1 MREFVVTLLIAV
13 CFYLAMELKACDLN
27 ECLICDLYPASCP
40 ACLPTS
46 PNCNISLPNNCTM
59 KVLNITT
66 DPELPVPEGK
76 SVTVNCSV
84 DLPNASFSWI
94 KDGELQTN
102 EKTSMLLINTLL
114 ESTTVEC
121 HVNSSICGDFNSTLT
136 ITVKAGDYL
145 VIILVCVGAAAALLM
160 LFAIG
165 MKVALR
171 RGQVKSRARKMERQ
185 QHMENIH
192 STTSTVNTVSSYY

>member
-13 CFYLAMELKACDLN
+13 CFYPSTELKACDLN
-27 ECLICDLYPASCP
+27 ECLTCDLYPASCP

-46 PNCNISLPNNCTM
+46 ANCSIGPPNNCIM
-59 KVLNITT
+59 KVLNIST
-66 DPELPVPEGK
+66 DPELPVPEGN

-84 DLPNASFSWI
+84 DLPNASYSWVR
-94 KDGELQTN
+94 DGELQT
-102 EKTSMLLINTLL
+102 KDITSLLRIYTLL
-114 ESTTVEC
+114 KSTTVEC
-121 HVNSSICGDFNSTLT
+121 HVNSSVCGVFNNTLT
-136 ITVKAGDYL
+136 ITVEAGNYL

-165 MKVALR
+165 MKIALR

-192 STTSTVNTVSSYY
+192 STVSTVNTVSSYY